1 MNEEYIRWMLWV
13 VIVLIGVT
21 SYWFIR
27 QKKD

>member
-1 MNEEYIRWMLWV
+1 MKEEYIRWILWT